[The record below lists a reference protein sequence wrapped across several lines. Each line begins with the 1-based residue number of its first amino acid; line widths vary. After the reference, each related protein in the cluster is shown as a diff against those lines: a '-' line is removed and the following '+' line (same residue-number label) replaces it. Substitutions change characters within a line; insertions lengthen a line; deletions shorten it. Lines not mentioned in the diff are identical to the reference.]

1 MHSIEFLKSE
11 IERLAPLDSE
21 ALRHEREARTIF
33 SEFLNRLNHGELRA
47 AEKIDGVWKVN
58 HWVKKGILLGF
69 RLGEMKKVEVG
80 DEPRQLTF
88 IDKDTYP
95 VRHYRETDKV
105 RIVPG
110 GTAIRSGAYLAPSVV
125 VMPPAYV
132 NVGAYVDEGTMIDSH
147 ALVGSC
153 AQVGKRVHLSAG
165 SQLGG
170 VLEPVGALPVI
181 IEDDVMI
188 GGNCGIYEGTIVEE
202 KAVIGTGVILN
213 GSTPVYDVVH
223 ERILRKTA
231 EQPLVILKGAVV
243 VAGARAIKNT
253 FAEANGLSIYTPII
267 IKYRDEKTDKATS
280 LEELLR

>member
-125 VMPPAYV
+125 VMPPAYA

-231 EQPLVILKGAVV
+231 EQPLVIPKGAVV

-253 FAEANGLSIYTPII
+253 FAEATWTFYLHAHHHQVS
-267 IKYRDEKTDKATS
+267 R
-280 LEELLR
+280 

>member
-11 IERLAPLDSE
+11 IERLASLTAE
-21 ALRHEREARTIF
+21 ALRHEYEARTMF
-33 SEFLNRLNHGELRA
+33 NEFLNRLNHGELRA
-47 AEKIDGVWKVN
+47 AERLDGIWTVN
-58 HWVKKGILLGF
+58 HWVKQGILLGF

-132 NVGAYVDEGTMIDSH
+132 NVGAYVDESAMIDSH

-231 EQPLVILKGAVV
+231 EQPLVIPKGAVV

-253 FAEANGLSIYTPII
+253 FAEAHGLSIYTPII